1 MKKAMENWLIGLVL
15 GFVLRQ
21 IDKFRNDLNWAK
33 LKVEAAG
40 YVADLVPGTWFDA
53 EAIKLVHVVIDAGE
67 RALGDK
73 ENLEDLFQALS
84 AKDWPEALMELKE
97 LVLKAWDPGEDKGQ
111 KLAYQALSDFK
122 MAA

>member
-1 MKKAMENWLIGLVL
+1 MKEWLIGLIL

-21 IDKFRNDLNWAK
+21 IDKFRNELNWAK
-33 LKVEAAG
+33 LKAEAAS

-53 EAIKLVHVVIDAGE
+53 ETIKLVHVLIDAGE
-67 RALGDK
+67 RAMGDK

-97 LVLKAWDPGEDKGQ
+97 LVLKAWIQVRTKVKSLPIKHCLTSRWRPDD
-111 KLAYQALSDFK
+111 A
-122 MAA
+122 